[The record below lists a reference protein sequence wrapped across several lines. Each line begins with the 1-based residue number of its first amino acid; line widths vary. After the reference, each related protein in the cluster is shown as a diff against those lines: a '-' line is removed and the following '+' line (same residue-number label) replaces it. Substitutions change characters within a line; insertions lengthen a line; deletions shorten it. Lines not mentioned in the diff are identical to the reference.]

1 MSEIIVHVGLDVHK
15 ESIDVALASSGSTE
29 IRHYGTIDG
38 DIASLDRVVRKL
50 SHAYPHLRIVYE
62 AGPCGFEI
70 YRYCRKK
77 NIECWV
83 IAPSRIPKQS
93 GDRVKT
99 DRRDAAMLARLSRAG
114 ELKAIYVPSEE
125 DEALRDMT
133 RARETAMIHYGRS
146 RKELLSFLLR
156 NGIVYSG
163 KTHWKKE
170 HLNWLA
176 RIKLPLPAQQ
186 IVFQESL
193 HQIEEA
199 HQRLERFTLQIEQM
213 VETWRWKPVVLSLQA
228 LRGVKLV
235 VSAGIVA
242 ELGDMSRFPHP
253 RALMCYLGLVPSE
266 YSSGPNRRQGSLTK
280 TGNVHVRRLLI
291 ESAWAYIKGPRVS
304 ESIRQR
310 QQDLPQPIIDI
321 AWKAQLRL
329 CRKYRRM
336 VYRGK
341 NNKVAAVAVARE
353 LIAFMWAI
361 HRHVVLKERS
371 MIVA

>member
-50 SHAYPHLRIVYE
+50 SHEYPHLRIVYE

>member
-15 ESIDVALASSGSTE
+15 ESIDVALASNQSAE
-29 IRHYGTIDG
+29 VRHYGTIGG

-50 SHAYPHLRIVYE
+50 SSEYSQLRIVYE

-77 NIECWV
+77 HIECWV
-83 IAPSRIPKQS
+83 VAPSRIPKQP
-93 GDRVKT
+93 GERVKT

-114 ELKAIYVPSEE
+114 ELKGIYVPTEA

-156 NGIVYSG
+156 NGVIYTG
-163 KTHWKKE
+163 KTNGKKE

-176 RIKLPLPAQQ
+176 RITLPLPAQQ

-193 HQIEEA
+193 HQIQES
-199 HQRLERFTLQIEQM
+199 HQRLERLSLQIEQQ
-213 VETWRWKPVVLSLQA
+213 VETWRWKPVVLALQA
-228 LRGVKLV
+228 LRGVRLV

-253 RALMCYLGLVPSE
+253 RALMGYLGLVPSE
-266 YSSGPNRRQGSLTK
+266 YSSGPHRRQGALTK

-304 ESIRQR
+304 EIIRKR
-310 QQDLPQPIIDI
+310 QQNLPQPIIDI

-336 VYRGK
+336 VLRGK

-361 HRHVVLKERS
+361 HRQVVLHERS
-371 MIVA
+371 MVAA